1 MVVQSVVRG
10 VPTGGELYTK
20 LNGLSPGQASMHS
33 YPEVRFL
40 LSAASTQQFPP
51 DIGREVA
58 VAGRSNAGK
67 SSAIN
72 SLTRRRALARSGKT
86 PGLTQLINFFELA
99 PGERLVDLP
108 GYGFAKVPPKV
119 QAHWHRLVGEY
130 FATRNSLTGLL
141 LIVDVRRGIKDEDRA
156 LLDWSQRRELPV
168 HVLLSKS
175 DKLTHSEARKSLESA
190 AAELGARASVELF
203 SAVNQQGAEHA
214 RDVLEAFL
222 GHKKPGGTGGRTTG
236 SD

>member
-1 MVVQSVVRG
+1 MS
-10 VPTGGELYTK
+10 
-20 LNGLSPGQASMHS
+20 S
-33 YPEVRFL
+33 YPQLRFL
-40 LSAASTQQFPP
+40 LSAASAQQFPS
-51 DIGREVA
+51 DVGREVA

-72 SLTRRRALARSGKT
+72 SLTQRNSLARSGKT
-86 PGLTQLINFFELA
+86 PGLTQLINFFELDEA
-99 PGERLVDLP
+99 RRLVDLP

-141 LIVDVRRGIKDEDRA
+141 LIVDVRRGLKDEDRA
-156 LLDWSQRRELPV
+156 LLDWTAERELAV

-175 DKLTHSEARKSLESA
+175 DKLNRSEASKALRA
-190 AAELGARASVELF
+190 AQGEVGERASVQLF
-203 SAVNQQGAEHA
+203 SSLNQDGAEHA
-214 RDVLEAFL
+214 RRVLEAFL
-222 GHKKPGGTGGRTTG
+222 ENKKPGGSGGRATG